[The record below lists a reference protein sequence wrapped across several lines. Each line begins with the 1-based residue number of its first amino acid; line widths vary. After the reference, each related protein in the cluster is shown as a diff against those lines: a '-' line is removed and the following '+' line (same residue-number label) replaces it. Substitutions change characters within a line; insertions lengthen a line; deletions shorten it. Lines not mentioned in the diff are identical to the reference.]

1 MGDFYFI
8 KQWLEKVF
16 MVRWYLSNNVEEVN
30 EESPVE
36 RAGEG
41 RECSGER
48 RQLTVALDFAWW
60 CAPYSWCCWNWVQ
73 ERKGGKVEEE
83 VSLWALN
90 LWGWFGVLLWI
101 RQEPIGGLSE
111 EERRELEQQFLLRR
125 WDGLI
130 ARGFFFLFSSSFFTF
145 LSFLKFSSQLFPLS
159 HFFLSFL
166 PASSPAGSSFSL
178 SYKAS
183 PS

>member
-83 VSLWALN
+83 VSLWVLN
-90 LWGWFGVLLWI
+90 LWGWFGVLLWM